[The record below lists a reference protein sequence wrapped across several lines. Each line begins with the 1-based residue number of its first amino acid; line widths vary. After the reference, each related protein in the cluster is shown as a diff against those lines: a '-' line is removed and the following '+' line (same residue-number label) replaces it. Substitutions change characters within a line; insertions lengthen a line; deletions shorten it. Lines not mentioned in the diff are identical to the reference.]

1 MNDTL
6 HLSEVDL
13 VRYVGDVRAQLAD
26 LPAEVVEELTE
37 GLAAD
42 LAELV
47 EERGSEALSSPE
59 EYAAE
64 LRAAAG
70 LGQRAGRPRREWGL
84 SRAAMDAMDAAHVHW
99 DRLLDAF
106 PGDVRG
112 FITVLQPVW
121 WVVRAWVAWMVAQDV
136 TGATVGFAD
145 GSWLIALGVCVVVSV
160 QLGRRAWGVARLLR
174 ASVLARLALVVLNV
188 FAVAML
194 PGAAD
199 RAAYRIAEDR
209 AWVYVNDVV
218 PAYNESVVTYEGR
231 QACVLHVFD
240 ADGERVKG
248 GYVWD
253 ASGQR
258 KLPMNNRS
266 C

>member
-6 HLSEVDL
+6 HLNEVDL
-13 VRYVGDVRAQLAD
+13 VRYVEEVRAQLAD

-70 LGQRAGRPRREWGL
+70 LGPAGRRPRREWGL
-84 SRAAMDAMDAAHVHW
+84 SRAAMDAMDAAHTHW
-99 DRLLDAF
+99 DRLLDAL
-106 PGDVRG
+106 PGDLRG

-136 TGATVGFAD
+136 MGANVAITD
-145 GSWLIALGVCVVVSV
+145 GSWLIVLAVCVVLSV
-160 QLGRRAWGVARLLR
+160 QLGRRVWGVDRLLR
-174 ASVLARLALVVLNV
+174 ASVLARLALVGLNV
-188 FAVAML
+188 FAVTML

-199 RAAYRIAEDR
+199 RAAYRIAEER
-209 AWVYVNDVV
+209 AWIYIDTEPSYND
-218 PAYNESVVTYEGR
+218 SVVTYEGR
-231 QACVLHVFD
+231 QACVLQVFD
-240 ADGERVKG
+240 ANGDRVKG

-253 ASGQR
+253 ATGQR
-258 KLPMNNRS
+258 KLPMTNRS